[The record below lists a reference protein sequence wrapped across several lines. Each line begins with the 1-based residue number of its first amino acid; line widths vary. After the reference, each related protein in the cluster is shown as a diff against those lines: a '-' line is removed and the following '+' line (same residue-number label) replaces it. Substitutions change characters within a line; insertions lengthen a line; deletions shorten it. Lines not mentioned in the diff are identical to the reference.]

1 MVQKIKRPAKDT
13 EEAGIEPAIANY
25 ATYGFE
31 DRGSHQ
37 TPSTSLRKSQLS
49 DLNRVPARYEGAA
62 LPGELSWQNIS
73 ERQI

>member
-37 TPSTSLRKSQLS
+37 TPSAS
-49 DLNRVPARYEGAA
+49 AA
-62 LPGELSWQNIS
+62 TMTDIADFVKLAHFE
-73 ERQI
+73 

>member
-1 MVQKIKRPAKDT
+1 MIKKKSTTCISLRLVLVCKKT

-37 TPSTSLRKSQLS
+37 TPSASVRTIHKI
-49 DLNRVPARYEGAA
+49 GAFV
-62 LPGELSWQNIS
+62 
-73 ERQI
+73 

>member
-1 MVQKIKRPAKDT
+1 MET

-37 TPSTSLRKSQLS
+37 TPSASKNNMPYKNYFVNT
-49 DLNRVPARYEGAA
+49 DF
-62 LPGELSWQNIS
+62 
-73 ERQI
+73 

>member
-1 MVQKIKRPAKDT
+1 MRLVLVCGKT

-37 TPSTSLRKSQLS
+37 TPSASVRTIHKI
-49 DLNRVPARYEGAA
+49 GAFV
-62 LPGELSWQNIS
+62 
-73 ERQI
+73 